1 MIKERRD
8 VSEALKASLE
18 EKVPGAVLELL
29 RSRGEPYLCVK
40 PGSLLEVCRHLR
52 DDPQWGFDFLALVSA
67 VDWMGESPRFEVVYH
82 LRSLSNNL
90 RIGLKA
96 AVPDDTLRVPSVYS
110 LWKTADWL
118 EREVYDLFGIHFS
131 DHPNLKRIMMP
142 DDWEGHPYRK
152 DFPLAGRGQQ
162 ER

>member
-40 PGSLLEVCRHLR
+40 PASLLEVCRHLR
-52 DDPQWGFDFLALVSA
+52 DDPQWGFDFLSLVSA
-67 VDWMGESPRFEVVYH
+67 VDWLGKSPRFEVVYH

-96 AVPDDTLRVPSVYS
+96 AVPDDTFTVPSVYPV
-110 LWKTADWL
+110 WKTADWL

-152 DFPLAGRGQQ
+152 DFPLAGRG
-162 ER
+162 